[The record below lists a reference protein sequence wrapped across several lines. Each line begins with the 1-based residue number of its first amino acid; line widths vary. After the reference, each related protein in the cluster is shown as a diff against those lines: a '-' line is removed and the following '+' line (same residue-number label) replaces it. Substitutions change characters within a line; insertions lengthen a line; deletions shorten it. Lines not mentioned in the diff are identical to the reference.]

1 MEENAEMYRC
11 HISNYSFLQPSHIS
25 EMSSPPQMQPPEQAS
40 EKVEQRKCSVK
51 SEHKQ
56 SKLFENRARHDFC
69 HFEQIIHGLTFHR
82 LRQYCTLSSSDDFL

>member
-1 MEENAEMYRC
+1 
-11 HISNYSFLQPSHIS
+11 
-25 EMSSPPQMQPPEQAS
+25 MQPPEQAS
-40 EKVEQRKCSVK
+40 EKVEARKCSVK

-82 LRQYCTLSSSDDFL
+82 LRQYCSLSSSDDFLLEKQLQSWTNY